1 MIGEEKMMNVNPT
14 LLEYSIL
21 AIAFI
26 GITVLAS
33 LKVMNIDQALPI
45 LTSIVTYAVGA
56 AKGASTVQAI
66 QNVNNPNNKN

>member
-1 MIGEEKMMNVNPT
+1 MLNVNPT

-26 GITVLAS
+26 GITILTS
-33 LKVMNIDQALPI
+33 LRVMTIDQAIPI
-45 LTSIVTYAVGA
+45 LTGIITYAVGA

-66 QNVNNPNNKN
+66 QNVNTPDTKN